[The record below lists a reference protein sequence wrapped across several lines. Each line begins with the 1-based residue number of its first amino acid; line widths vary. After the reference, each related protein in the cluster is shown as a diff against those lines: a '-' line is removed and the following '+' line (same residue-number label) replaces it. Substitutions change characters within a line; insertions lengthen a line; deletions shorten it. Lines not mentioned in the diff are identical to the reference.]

1 MPNQRICYEA
11 RKELGYFCCVCTPNL
26 SMAPVPCHEIIM
38 VKLRHVPCKEN
49 DMPRFSI
56 CVSSYKDEK
65 YLPACIDSVLAQSF
79 TDLELIVVDDGSP
92 DSTASILE
100 QYAQKD
106 SRVIPLIQD
115 KNRGLHIGRKI
126 AVEKSTGDYIILLD
140 SDDELGDDCL
150 AKFDS
155 YLNATPCDVLHF
167 GIDVINVGVS
177 NNEASNFQNYI
188 NAPVNPL
195 FNKDIFEAVFSAHK
209 GYLQD
214 WRITQRVYAGGFF
227 RRMFATMTND
237 RLERAEDAY
246 ESFVTLANA
255 RSQYTAN
262 DIVGVR
268 YYLGRGVNSDSSL
281 SVSAFFKSA
290 SDFQAN
296 VDHMRTFADAFD
308 AFGIKKTCSDAV
320 AKMYELLFNDWLV
333 RVPEDQKLDAADEA
347 AKVMGKLPVAEE
359 LMRLSRDRAYSLL
372 QTNCAPIN
380 DMALD
385 WYEHAKKLASTDA
398 ATSPRFMAF
407 YTAARDHVNDL
418 VNMAKRKSYE
428 NLNIRIFVSAHKPV
442 ELFDSSTL
450 QPVQVGCSLRNDRFP
465 WAFHDDK
472 GNNIS
477 DLNPMYCELTTQ
489 YWAWKN
495 TSSEYVGF
503 CHYRRYFD
511 FSNTRHSENIYGEIM
526 DDFID
531 AASQKKY
538 SLDDE
543 SIEKFVTQ
551 YDVVTTERKDIRT
564 YAGRNA
570 TMRSQY
576 DAADKLFVEDLD
588 KVISILKLQHPEY
601 GQDADKFLSGHVGRF
616 CNMFIMKRDIFN
628 DYCAWLFPLLE
639 EFVSTTDMSHY
650 SKEGVRTPG
659 HLAERLLNIYLI
671 HHERMGAGWKM
682 AELQCVHFRW
692 PDRRASFTAPYGEA
706 DSKQIIPVVFAADNN
721 YVPMLTTTVYSTL
734 LNASKDYFY
743 DVVVLHRDITGDNQ
757 LTMQRFFGQFEN
769 MSLRFCDVSEYVLR
783 HDLSTN
789 NPHISV
795 ETYYRFLIQEILPD
809 YDKVLYLDSDLI
821 IQGDISELY
830 GVNLGNNLLAATH
843 DIDFLGN
850 LNMKNGKR
858 LTYAKK
864 VLGMKN
870 PYDYFQAGVLV
881 LNTAEM
887 RKLYSIEAW
896 LDFASDDRF
905 IYNDQDV
912 LNAHCEGRVTWLDN
926 DWNVMIDCN
935 NRIANVFSFAPA
947 STFDAF
953 NDSRNHEKIIH
964 YAGFE
969 KPWKFSSCDRSIAYW
984 TYARQTPFYESL
996 MSMLAGPVRSTSSSP
1011 LTMHEHA
1018 ISPDN
1023 PLRKF
1028 IDPIA
1033 PVGSVRR
1040 EMLKS
1045 AARAVRKKK

>member
-1 MPNQRICYEA
+1 
-11 RKELGYFCCVCTPNL
+11 
-26 SMAPVPCHEIIM
+26 
-38 VKLRHVPCKEN
+38 
-49 DMPRFSI
+49 MPRFSI
-56 CVSSYKDEK
+56 CVSSYEDEE

-79 TDLELIVVDDGSP
+79 TDFELIVVDDGSP

-115 KNRGLHIGRKI
+115 TNRGQHLGRKI
-126 AVEKSTGDYIILLD
+126 AVAKSTGDYIILLD

-167 GIDVINVGVS
+167 GIDVINAGVS
-177 NNEASNFQNYI
+177 DNEASNFQNYV
-188 NAPVNPL
+188 NAPVDPL

-214 WRITQRVYAGGFF
+214 WRITQRVYAGDFF
-227 RRMFATMTND
+227 RRMFAAMTDD
-237 RLERAEDAY
+237 RLDRAEDAY
-246 ESFVTLANA
+246 ESFVALANA

-281 SVSAFFKSA
+281 STSAFFKSA

-296 VDHMRTFADAFD
+296 VDHMRTFAAAFNAFD
-308 AFGIKKTCSDAV
+308 IKKTCSDAV
-320 AKMYELLFNDWLV
+320 VKMYELLFNDWLV

-347 AKVMGKLPVAEE
+347 AKVMGKMPVAEE
-359 LMRLSRDRAYSLL
+359 LMRLSRDRAYGLL
-372 QTNCAPIN
+372 QANSASAN
-380 DMALD
+380 DMALN
-385 WYEHAKKLASTDA
+385 WYEHARKLASNDVA
-398 ATSPRFMAF
+398 ASSRFMTL
-407 YTAARDHVNDL
+407 YTAARAHVNDF
-418 VNMAKRKSYE
+418 VNTAKRKSYE
-428 NLNIRIFVSAHKPV
+428 NQNIRIFISAHKPV
-442 ELFDSSTL
+442 ELFDSSIL

-495 TSSEYVGF
+495 TSSKYVGF

-511 FSNTRHSENIYGEIM
+511 FSETRHDENIYGEIM

-543 SIEKFVTQ
+543 SIEKFVAQ
-551 YDVVTTERKDIRT
+551 YDVITTERKDIRT

-570 TMRSQY
+570 TLRSQY

-588 KVISILKLQHPEY
+588 KIVSILKKQYPEY

-616 CNMFIMKRDIFN
+616 CNMFIMRREIFN

-639 EFVSTTDMSHY
+639 EFVSTTDMSRY

-659 HLAERLLNIYLI
+659 HLAERLLNTYLI

-682 AELQCVHFRW
+682 AELQCVHFRR
-692 PDRRASFTAPYGEA
+692 PDRRASFTAPYAKASG
-706 DSKQIIPVVFAADNN
+706 KQIIPVVFAADNN

-734 LNASKDYFY
+734 LNASKEYFY
-743 DVVVLHRDITGDNQ
+743 DVVVLHRDIAGDNQ
-757 LTMQRFFGQFEN
+757 ATMQRFFGQFDN
-769 MSLRFCDVSEYVLR
+769 MSLRFCDVSEHVLR

-830 GVNLGNNLLAATH
+830 SVDLGNNLLAAAH

-850 LNMKNGKR
+850 LNMKDGKR

-887 RKLYSIEAW
+887 RQLYSIETW
-896 LDFASDDRF
+896 LDYASDDRF

-912 LNAHCEGRVTWLDN
+912 LNAHCEGRVTWLDY

-947 STFDAF
+947 SAFDAF
-953 NDSRNHEKIIH
+953 NDSRNHEKIVH

-969 KPWKFSSCDRSIAYW
+969 KPWKFSSCDRSAAYW

-996 MSMLAGPVRSTSSSP
+996 MSMLAGPGRDTSSSP

-1018 ISPDN
+1018 ISPEN

-1033 PVGSVRR
+1033 PVGSARR
-1040 EMLKS
+1040 EVMKS
-1045 AARAVRKKK
+1045 AVRVVRNKK

>member
-1 MPNQRICYEA
+1 MFVRA
-11 RKELGYFCCVCTPNL
+11 RRL
-26 SMAPVPCHEIIM
+26 SPLVADGKIIIM
-38 VKLRHVPCKEN
+38 TVRYVARKEN

-56 CVSSYKDEK
+56 CVSSYKDEE

-79 TDLELIVVDDGSP
+79 TDFELIIVDDGSP

-115 KNRGLHIGRKI
+115 TNRGQHLGRKI
-126 AVEKSTGDYIILLD
+126 AVAKSTGDYIILLD

-167 GIDVINVGVS
+167 GIDVVNAGVS
-177 NNEASNFQNYI
+177 DNEASNFQNYI
-188 NAPVNPL
+188 NAPVDPL

-214 WRITQRVYAGGFF
+214 WRITQRVYAGDFF
-227 RRMFATMTND
+227 RRVFAAMTDD

-255 RSQYTAN
+255 RSQYTVN

-281 SVSAFFKSA
+281 STSAFFKGA

-296 VDHMRTFADAFD
+296 VDHMRTFAAAFD
-308 AFGIKKTCSDAV
+308 AFDIKKTCSDAV
-320 AKMYELLFNDWLV
+320 VKMYELLFNDWLV

-347 AKVMGKLPVAEE
+347 AKVMGKMPVAEE
-359 LMRLSRDRAYSLL
+359 LMRLSRDRAYGLL
-372 QTNCAPIN
+372 QANNTPAN
-380 DMALD
+380 DMALA
-385 WYEHAKKLASTDA
+385 WYEHAKGLASTEA
-398 ATSPRFMAF
+398 ATSPRFMSF
-407 YTAARDHVNDL
+407 YTAAHVHINDL
-418 VNMAKRKSYE
+418 INMAKRKSYE
-428 NLNIRIFVSAHKPV
+428 NQNIRIFVSAHKPV
-442 ELFDSSTL
+442 ELFDSSIL

-511 FSNTRHSENIYGEIM
+511 FSGTRHDENIYGEIM

-543 SIEKFVTQ
+543 SIEKFVAQ
-551 YDVVTTERKDIRT
+551 YDVITTERKDIRT
-564 YAGRNA
+564 YAGQNA
-570 TMRSQY
+570 TLRSQY

-588 KVISILKLQHPEY
+588 KIVSILKKQHPEY

-616 CNMFIMKRDIFN
+616 CNMFIMKRKIFN

-639 EFVSTTDMSHY
+639 EFVSTTDMSRY

-671 HHERMGAGWKM
+671 HHERMETGWKT
-682 AELQCVHFRW
+682 AELQCVHFRR
-692 PDRRASFTAPYGEA
+692 PDRRMPFEAPYAKANG
-706 DSKQIIPVVFAADNN
+706 KQIIPVVFAADNN
-721 YVPMLTTTVYSTL
+721 YVPMLTTTIYSTL
-734 LNASKDYFY
+734 LNASEDYFY
-743 DVVVLHRDITGDNQ
+743 DVVVLHRDIAGDNQ
-757 LTMQRFFGQFEN
+757 STMQRFFGQFDN
-769 MSLRFCDVSEYVLR
+769 MSLRFCDVSEHVLR

-795 ETYYRFLIQEILPD
+795 ETYYRFLIQEILPY

-830 GVNLGNNLLAATH
+830 SVDLGNNLLSAAR

-850 LNMKNGKR
+850 LNMKDGKR
-858 LTYAKK
+858 LAYAKK
-864 VLGMKN
+864 VLGMEN

-887 RKLYSIEAW
+887 RQLYSIEAW
-896 LDFASDDRF
+896 LDYASDDRF

-912 LNAHCEGRVTWLDN
+912 LNAHCEGRVTWLDY

-947 STFDAF
+947 SAFDAF

-969 KPWKFSSCDRSIAYW
+969 KPWKFSSCDRSATYW

-996 MSMLAGPVRSTSSSP
+996 MSMLAGPERTASSSP
-1011 LTMHEHA
+1011 LIMHEHA
-1018 ISPDN
+1018 ISPEN
-1023 PLRKF
+1023 PLRKY
-1028 IDPIA
+1028 IDPLA
-1033 PVGSVRR
+1033 PVGSARR
-1040 EMLKS
+1040 EMMKS
-1045 AARAVRKKK
+1045 AVRAVRKMK

>member
-1 MPNQRICYEA
+1 
-11 RKELGYFCCVCTPNL
+11 
-26 SMAPVPCHEIIM
+26 
-38 VKLRHVPCKEN
+38 
-49 DMPRFSI
+49 MPRFSI
-56 CVSSYKDEK
+56 CVSSYKDEE

-79 TDLELIVVDDGSP
+79 TDFELIVVDDGSP
-92 DSTASILE
+92 DSTASILK

-106 SRVIPLIQD
+106 DRVIPLIQD
-115 KNRGLHIGRKI
+115 ANRGLHVGRKI
-126 AVEKSTGDYIILLD
+126 AVANCTGDYIILLD

-155 YLNATPCDVLHF
+155 FLNTTPCDVLHF
-167 GIDVINVGVS
+167 GIEVVNAGVS
-177 NNEASNFQNYI
+177 DSEASSFQNYI
-188 NAPVNPL
+188 NAPIEPL
-195 FNKDIFEAVFSAHK
+195 FNKDIFEAVFSARK

-214 WRITQRVYAGGFF
+214 WRITQRVYAGDFF
-227 RRMFATMTND
+227 RKMFAAMTDD

-255 RSQYTAN
+255 RSQYTVN

-268 YYLGRGVNSDSSL
+268 YYLGRGINSDSSL
-281 SVSAFFKSA
+281 STSAFFKSA
-290 SDFQAN
+290 SDFKAN
-296 VDHMRTFADAFD
+296 VDHMEEFAAAFEAFD
-308 AFGIKKTCSDAV
+308 IKKTCSDAV
-320 AKMYELLFNDWLV
+320 AKMYELLFNDWLI
-333 RVPEDQKLDAADEA
+333 RVPKDQKLDAANEA
-347 AKVMGKLPVAEE
+347 ARVMGKMPVAEE
-359 LMRLSRDRAYSLL
+359 LMRLSRDRAYGLL
-372 QTNCAPIN
+372 QANGAPTN

-385 WYEHAKKLASTDA
+385 WYEHAKMLASTDA
-398 ATSPRFMAF
+398 ATSSRFMTF

-418 VNMAKRKSYE
+418 VNMTKRKSYE
-428 NLNIRIFVSAHKPV
+428 NRNIRIFVSAHKPV
-442 ELFDSSTL
+442 ELFDSLIL

-477 DLNPMYCELTTQ
+477 NLNPMYCELTTQ

-511 FSNTRHSENIYGEIM
+511 FSETRHDENIYGEIM

-531 AASQKKY
+531 AASQQKY

-551 YDVVTTERKDIRT
+551 YDVITTERKDIRT
-564 YAGRNA
+564 YIGQDA
-570 TMRSQY
+570 TLRSQY

-588 KVISILKLQHPEY
+588 KIVSILKKQHPAY
-601 GQDADKFLSGHVGRF
+601 GQDADTFLSGHVGRF
-616 CNMFIMKRDIFN
+616 CNMFIMKREIFN

-639 EFVSTTDMSHY
+639 EFVSTTDMSLY

-671 HHERMGAGWKM
+671 HHERAEASWKM
-682 AELQCVHFRW
+682 AELQCVHFRQ
-692 PDRRASFTAPYGEA
+692 PDRHNSFDTPYTKAEGR
-706 DSKQIIPVVFAADNN
+706 QIIPVVFAADNN
-721 YVPMLTTTVYSTL
+721 YVPMLTTTIYSAL
-734 LNASKDYFY
+734 SNASKEYFY
-743 DVVVLHRDITGDNQ
+743 DVVVLHRDIAGDNQ
-757 LTMQRFFGQFEN
+757 ATMQRFLGQFEN
-769 MSLRFCDVSEYVLR
+769 MSLRFCDVSEHVHR

-789 NPHISV
+789 NPHISI

-830 GVNLGNNLLAATH
+830 SVDLGNNLLAAAH

-850 LNMKNGKR
+850 LNMKDGKR
-858 LTYAKK
+858 LTYAEK

-887 RKLYSIEAW
+887 RNLYSIETW
-896 LDFASDDRF
+896 LDYASDDSF

-912 LNAHCEGRVTWLDN
+912 LNAHCEGRVTWLDY

-947 STFDAF
+947 SAFDAF

-969 KPWKFSSCDRSIAYW
+969 KPWKLSSCDRSASYW
-984 TYARQTPFYESL
+984 AYARQTPFYESL
-996 MSMLAGPVRSTSSSP
+996 ISKLMEPERAVPPSP
-1011 LTMHEHA
+1011 LMMHEHA
-1018 ISPDN
+1018 ISPEN
-1023 PLRKF
+1023 SLRKI

-1033 PVGSVRR
+1033 PVGSARR
-1040 EMLKS
+1040 EMMKS
-1045 AARAVRKKK
+1045 MVRAIRKKK

>member
-1 MPNQRICYEA
+1 
-11 RKELGYFCCVCTPNL
+11 
-26 SMAPVPCHEIIM
+26 
-38 VKLRHVPCKEN
+38 
-49 DMPRFSI
+49 MPRFSI
-56 CVSSYKDEK
+56 CVSSYKDEE

-79 TDLELIVVDDGSP
+79 TDFELIIVDDGSP

-115 KNRGLHIGRKI
+115 ANRGQHLGRKI
-126 AVEKSTGDYIILLD
+126 AVAKSTGDYIILLD

-167 GIDVINVGVS
+167 GIDVVNAGVS
-177 NNEASNFQNYI
+177 DNEASNFQNYI
-188 NAPVNPL
+188 NAPVDPL
-195 FNKDIFEAVFSAHK
+195 FNKDIFEAVFGAGK

-214 WRITQRVYAGGFF
+214 WRITQRVYAGDFF
-227 RRMFATMTND
+227 RRVFAAMTDD

-255 RSQYTAN
+255 RSQYTVN

-281 SVSAFFKSA
+281 STSAFFKGA

-296 VDHMRTFADAFD
+296 VDHMRTFAAAFD
-308 AFGIKKTCSDAV
+308 AFDIKKTCSDAV
-320 AKMYELLFNDWLV
+320 VKMYELLFNDWLV

-347 AKVMGKLPVAEE
+347 AKVMGKMPVAEE
-359 LMRLSRDRAYSLL
+359 LMRLSRDRAYGLL
-372 QTNCAPIN
+372 QANNTPAN
-380 DMALD
+380 DMALA
-385 WYEHAKKLASTDA
+385 WYEHAKGLASTEA
-398 ATSPRFMAF
+398 ATSPRFMSF
-407 YTAARDHVNDL
+407 YTAAHVHINDL
-418 VNMAKRKSYE
+418 INMAKRKSYE
-428 NLNIRIFVSAHKPV
+428 NQNIRIFVSAHKPV
-442 ELFDSSTL
+442 ELFDSSIL

-511 FSNTRHSENIYGEIM
+511 FSGTRHDENIYGEIM

-543 SIEKFVTQ
+543 SIEKFVAQ
-551 YDVVTTERKDIRT
+551 YDVITTERKDIRT
-564 YAGRNA
+564 YAGQNA
-570 TMRSQY
+570 TLRSQY

-588 KVISILKLQHPEY
+588 KIVSILKKQHPEY

-616 CNMFIMKRDIFN
+616 CNMFIMKRKIFN

-639 EFVSTTDMSHY
+639 EFVSTTDMSRY

-671 HHERMGAGWKM
+671 HHERMETGWKT
-682 AELQCVHFRW
+682 AELQCVHFRR
-692 PDRRASFTAPYGEA
+692 PDRRMPFEAPYAKANG
-706 DSKQIIPVVFAADNN
+706 KQIIPVVFAADNN
-721 YVPMLTTTVYSTL
+721 YVPMLTTTIYSTL
-734 LNASKDYFY
+734 LNASEDYFY
-743 DVVVLHRDITGDNQ
+743 DVVVLHRDIAGDNQ
-757 LTMQRFFGQFEN
+757 STMQRFFGQFDN
-769 MSLRFCDVSEYVLR
+769 MSLHFCDVSEHVLR

-795 ETYYRFLIQEILPD
+795 ETYYRFLIQEILPY

-830 GVNLGNNLLAATH
+830 SVDLGNNLLAAAR

-850 LNMKNGKR
+850 LNMKDGKR
-858 LTYAKK
+858 LAYAKK
-864 VLGMKN
+864 VLGMEN

-887 RKLYSIEAW
+887 RQLYSIEAW
-896 LDFASDDRF
+896 LDYASDDRF

-912 LNAHCEGRVTWLDN
+912 LNAHCEGRVTWLDY

-947 STFDAF
+947 SAFDAF

-969 KPWKFSSCDRSIAYW
+969 KPWKFSSCDRSATYW

-996 MSMLAGPVRSTSSSP
+996 MSMLAGPERTASSSP
-1011 LTMHEHA
+1011 LIMHEHA
-1018 ISPDN
+1018 ISPEN
-1023 PLRKF
+1023 PLRKY

-1033 PVGSVRR
+1033 PVGSARR
-1040 EMLKS
+1040 EMMKS
-1045 AARAVRKKK
+1045 AVRAVRKMK

>member
-1 MPNQRICYEA
+1 
-11 RKELGYFCCVCTPNL
+11 
-26 SMAPVPCHEIIM
+26 MAPVPCHEIIM

-56 CVSSYKDEK
+56 CISSYKDEK

-79 TDLELIVVDDGSP
+79 TDFELIVVDDGSP

-115 KNRGLHIGRKI
+115 TNRGLHIGRKI
-126 AVEKSTGDYIILLD
+126 AVAKSTGDYIILLD
-140 SDDELGDDCL
+140 SDDELGDNCL

-167 GIDVINVGVS
+167 GIDVINAGVS
-177 NNEASNFQNYI
+177 DNEASNFQNYI
-188 NAPVNPL
+188 NAPVDPL
-195 FNKDIFEAVFSAHK
+195 FNKDIFEAVFSARK

-227 RRMFATMTND
+227 RRMFAAMTND

-290 SDFQAN
+290 SDFQVN
-296 VDHMRTFADAFD
+296 VDHMRTFAVAFD
-308 AFGIKKTCSDAV
+308 AFDIKNTCSDAV
-320 AKMYELLFNDWLV
+320 AKMYELVFNDWLV

-347 AKVMGKLPVAEE
+347 AKVMGKMPVAEE
-359 LMRLSRDRAYSLL
+359 LMRLSRDRAYGLL
-372 QTNCAPIN
+372 QTNNAPAN

-428 NLNIRIFVSAHKPV
+428 NRNIRIFVSAHKPV
-442 ELFDSSTL
+442 ELFDSSIL
-450 QPVQVGCSLRNDRFP
+450 QPVQVGCSLRNERFP

-477 DLNPMYCELTTQ
+477 GLNPMYCELTTQ

-511 FSNTRHSENIYGEIM
+511 FSGTRHDENIYGEIM

-538 SLDDE
+538 ALDDT

-551 YDVVTTERKDIRT
+551 YDVITTERKDIRT

-570 TMRSQY
+570 TLRSQY
-576 DAADKLFVEDLD
+576 DAADKLFVKDLD
-588 KVISILKLQHPEY
+588 KIVSILKKQHPEY
-601 GQDADKFLSGHVGRF
+601 GQDADKFLSGHMGRF
-616 CNMFIMKRDIFN
+616 CNMFIMKREIFN

-639 EFVSTTDMSHY
+639 EFVSITDMSRY

-671 HHERMGAGWKM
+671 HHERIGAGWKM
-682 AELQCVHFRW
+682 AELQCVHFRR

-706 DSKQIIPVVFAADNN
+706 NTKQIIPVVFAADNN

-734 LNASKDYFY
+734 LNASKEYFY
-743 DVVVLHRDITGDNQ
+743 DVVVLHRDIAGDNQ
-757 LTMQRFFGQFEN
+757 STMQRFFGQFDN

-821 IQGDISELY
+821 VQGDISELY
-830 GVNLGNNLLAATH
+830 GVDLGNNLLAAAH

-864 VLGMKN
+864 VLGMRN
-870 PYDYFQAGVLV
+870 PYNYFQAGVLV

-887 RKLYSIEAW
+887 RELYSIETW
-896 LDFASDDRF
+896 LDYASDDRF

-912 LNAHCEGRVTWLDN
+912 LNAHCEGRVTWLDY

-947 STFDAF
+947 SSFDAF

-969 KPWKFSSCDRSIAYW
+969 KPWKFSSCDRSAAYW

-996 MSMLAGPVRSTSSSP
+996 MSMLVGPGRTASSSP

-1033 PVGSVRR
+1033 PVGSARR
-1040 EMLKS
+1040 EMMKS
-1045 AARAVRKKK
+1045 AVRTLRKKK

>member
-1 MPNQRICYEA
+1 
-11 RKELGYFCCVCTPNL
+11 
-26 SMAPVPCHEIIM
+26 MAPVPCHEIIM

-79 TDLELIVVDDGSP
+79 TDFELIVVDDGSP

-115 KNRGLHIGRKI
+115 TNRGLHIGRKI
-126 AVEKSTGDYIILLD
+126 AVAKSTGDYIILLD

-167 GIDVINVGVS
+167 GIDVINAGVS
-177 NNEASNFQNYI
+177 DNEASNFQNYI
-188 NAPVNPL
+188 NAPVDPL
-195 FNKDIFEAVFSAHK
+195 FNKDIFEAVFSARK

-227 RRMFATMTND
+227 RRMFAAMTND

-296 VDHMRTFADAFD
+296 VDHMRTFAVAFD
-308 AFGIKKTCSDAV
+308 AFDIKKTCSEAAV
-320 AKMYELLFNDWLV
+320 KMYELLFNDWLV

-347 AKVMGKLPVAEE
+347 AKVMGKMPVAEE
-359 LMRLSRDRAYSLL
+359 LMRLSRDRAYGLL
-372 QTNCAPIN
+372 QTDNAPAN

-418 VNMAKRKSYE
+418 SNMAKRKSYE
-428 NLNIRIFVSAHKPV
+428 NRNIRIFVSTHKSV
-442 ELFDSSTL
+442 ELFDSSIL
-450 QPVQVGCSLRNDRFP
+450 QPVQVGCSLRNDKFP

-477 DLNPMYCELTTQ
+477 GLNPMYCELTTQ

-511 FSNTRHSENIYGEIM
+511 FSGTRHDENIYGEIM

-538 SLDDE
+538 ALDDK

-551 YDVVTTERKDIRT
+551 YDVITTERKDIRT

-570 TMRSQY
+570 TLRSQY
-576 DAADKLFVEDLD
+576 DAADKLFVKDLD
-588 KVISILKLQHPEY
+588 KIISILKKQHPEY
-601 GQDADKFLSGHVGRF
+601 GQDADRFLSGHMGRF
-616 CNMFIMKRDIFN
+616 CNMFIMKREIFN

-639 EFVSTTDMSHY
+639 EFVSITDMSRY
-650 SKEGVRTPG
+650 SKEGIRTPG

-671 HHERMGAGWKM
+671 HHERIGAGWKM
-682 AELQCVHFRW
+682 AELQCVHFRR
-692 PDRRASFTAPYGEA
+692 PDRRASFTAPYGKA
-706 DSKQIIPVVFAADNN
+706 NSKQIIPVVFAADNN

-734 LNASKDYFY
+734 LNASKEYFY
-743 DVVVLHRDITGDNQ
+743 DVVVLHRDIAGDNQ
-757 LTMQRFFGQFEN
+757 STMQRFFGQFDN
-769 MSLRFCDVSEYVLR
+769 MSLRFCDVSELVLR

-821 IQGDISELY
+821 VQGDISELY
-830 GVNLGNNLLAATH
+830 GVNLGNNLLAAAH

-887 RKLYSIEAW
+887 RKLYSIESW
-896 LDFASDDRF
+896 LDYASDDRF

-912 LNAHCEGRVTWLDN
+912 LNAHCEGRVTWLDY

-947 STFDAF
+947 SAFDAF

-969 KPWKFSSCDRSIAYW
+969 KPWKFYSCDRSADYW
-984 TYARQTPFYESL
+984 AYARQTPFYESL
-996 MSMLAGPVRSTSSSP
+996 MSMLVGPGRTASSSP
-1011 LTMHEHA
+1011 LKIHEHA

-1033 PVGSVRR
+1033 PVGSARR
-1040 EMLKS
+1040 EMMKS
-1045 AARAVRKKK
+1045 AVRTLRKKK